1 MALEPRT
8 VTSEEDNPELED
20 MTRRFWVS
28 LALSAPLLLLA
39 IAEMLVG
46 APVSHLIS
54 GRMLTW
60 LQLALATPVVLWG
73 GWPFFQ
79 RGWASL
85 VNRSLNMFIL
95 IAIGTGT
102 AYGYSVVT
110 TLVRDLLPEAFRG
123 HGGEPAVYFEAAA
136 IITALV
142 LLG

>member
-1 MALEPRT
+1 
-8 VTSEEDNPELED
+8 
-20 MTRRFWVS
+20 
-28 LALSAPLLLLA
+28 
-39 IAEMLVG
+39 
-46 APVSHLIS
+46 
-54 GRMLTW
+54 MLTW